1 MQTWLFV
8 STFIILVAMVLEISR
23 LIPQLLRGL
32 KFESQFVLP
41 DIDLSVV
48 ETCSVSVIVPAKDEA
63 PNIIK
68 AVESILASSY
78 KNLEVILVNDRS
90 TDDTWELMRRLSEK
104 DNRIKIV
111 DVKNVPDNWTGKT
124 HAMFVGTGVA
134 SGDIF
139 LFTDADAVFSEDLIA
154 RAVKYFS
161 LEKLDLLSLIPG
173 FQEWGF
179 LEKGI
184 YPHMALVISYFF
196 PLNSIND
203 PNSEAAVAS
212 GCFIMISAKTY
223 RELGTWSKLKS
234 QLTEDIAIARMAKS
248 VGKKICVGRSDM
260 VRTKAFSNVFDLAR
274 FWRRTFYGALDNN
287 LIKIMRLWLN
297 YTPLLIPFGLTIYLV
312 FRMLMDEDCGSRE
325 LIIFFMS
332 VATIAAIE
340 IPLGIFLRNYHGKWA
355 YTFLA
360 PVGILTGSWIATWLF
375 FTKVFNVGIEWRGS
389 IYKQDIW
396 RKT

>member
-1 MQTWLFV
+1 M
-8 STFIILVAMVLEISR
+8 ILEISR
-23 LIPQLLRGL
+23 MIPELLRGL
-32 KFESQFVLP
+32 KFESDFALP
-41 DIDLSVV
+41 NVDVSEVQAY
-48 ETCSVSVIVPAKDEA
+48 SVSVIVPAKDEA
-63 PNIIK
+63 PNIVA

-78 KNLEVILVNDRS
+78 KRIEVILVNDRS
-90 TDDTWELMRRLSEK
+90 TDDTLELMRLLSEK
-104 DNRIKIV
+104 DSRIKIV
-111 DVKNVPDNWTGKT
+111 DVKNLPNNWTGKT
-124 HAMFVGTGVA
+124 HAMFVGAGVA

-154 RAVKYFS
+154 RAVKYIY
-161 LEKLDLLSLIPG
+161 LEDLDMLSLIPG
-173 FQEWGF
+173 FQKWGF

-184 YPHMALVISYFF
+184 YPHMALGISYFF

-212 GCFIMISAKTY
+212 GCFIMMPARTY
-223 RELGTWSKLKS
+223 REIGTWRKLKN
-234 QLTEDIAIARMAKS
+234 QLTEDIALARRAKS
-248 VGKKICVGRSDM
+248 MDQKICVSRSDM
-260 VRTKAFSNVFDLAR
+260 VCTKAFSSVFDLAR
-274 FWRRTFYGALDNN
+274 FWRRTFYGGLDNN
-287 LIKIMRLWLN
+287 LIKIIRLWLN
-297 YTPLLIPFGLTIYLV
+297 YTPLLIPFILTIYLAV
-312 FRMLMDEDCGSRE
+312 RILTDEACGSRE
-325 LIIFFMS
+325 LIIFFTS